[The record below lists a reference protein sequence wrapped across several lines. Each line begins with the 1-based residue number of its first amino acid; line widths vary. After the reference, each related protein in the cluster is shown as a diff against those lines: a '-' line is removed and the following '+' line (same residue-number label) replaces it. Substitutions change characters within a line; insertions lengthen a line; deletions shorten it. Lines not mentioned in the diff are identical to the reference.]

1 MRGDPGSKS
10 RKGTAAKRPS
20 RSAFQGEERP
30 GSGRLPVTTL
40 SSFKTGALFAMQDN
54 GWDHALEVTADGKG
68 LVGRAGGI
76 LLRKLADGCGLTA
89 ALDGRWR

>member
-1 MRGDPGSKS
+1 
-10 RKGTAAKRPS
+10 
-20 RSAFQGEERP
+20 
-30 GSGRLPVTTL
+30 
-40 SSFKTGALFAMQDN
+40 MQDN